1 MKQQLEPQNIEAEKA
16 LLGAI
21 LMDPD
26 CLNDVTEI
34 CQSDDFFRVEHQNIY
49 NAFISL
55 ANKSQTID
63 ILTVTDW
70 LESNG
75 KMKNMDPEYVA
86 ALAVDVPLASNAVEY
101 AKIVSAKSMQ
111 RRMLKASTEIA
122 RLAYEPD
129 GSVTEALDEAEKRIF
144 DLVQKGN
151 SKSYRG
157 IGEILPDLFDRLH
170 LLNSKFNDPSYEGNR
185 LSGIP
190 SGFTEL
196 DNLLSGFQ
204 DSDLILI
211 AARPG
216 MGKTAL
222 MLNIATNV
230 AAGRYRIPVAVF
242 NLEMSSMQLTR
253 RIMSAQTGIPGEKLR
268 NADLSR
274 DDWNAVKNM
283 IKEYKD
289 IPLYIDDST
298 DVSINSIRAK
308 CRKLKMEKDIKL
320 VIIDYLQLMTS
331 GTRTES
337 RVNEVGEISR
347 GLKLM
352 AKELDVPVIVG
363 SQLSRSVEKRDD
375 KRPQL
380 SDLRESGT
388 IEQDAD
394 VVMFIYRDAYYHKN
408 QDDKYKD
415 IAELL
420 VQKHR
425 NGSQGNVR
433 LLFDSEHA
441 QFKNLSFA
449 DDPKRVPPVK
459 GNAPGNK

>member
-1 MKQQLEPQNIEAEKA
+1 M
-16 LLGAI
+16 
-21 LMDPD
+21 
-26 CLNDVTEI
+26 
-34 CQSDDFFRVEHQNIY
+34 
-49 NAFISL
+49 
-55 ANKSQTID
+55 
-63 ILTVTDW
+63 
-70 LESNG
+70 
-75 KMKNMDPEYVA
+75 
-86 ALAVDVPLASNAVEY
+86 
-101 AKIVSAKSMQ
+101 
-111 RRMLKASTEIA
+111 
-122 RLAYEPD
+122 
-129 GSVTEALDEAEKRIF
+129 TEALDEAEKRIF
-144 DLVQKGN
+144 DLVQRGN
-151 SKSYRG
+151 AKSYRG
-157 IGEILPDLFDRLH
+157 IGEILPDLFDKLH
-170 LLNSKFNDPSYEGNR
+170 LLNSKLNDPSYEGNKY
-185 LSGIP
+185 SGIP

-230 AAGRYRIPVAVF
+230 AAGKYRIPVAVF

-253 RIMSAQTGIPGEKLR
+253 RIMSSQTGIPAEKLR
-268 NADLSR
+268 NADLNR
-274 DDWNAVKNM
+274 DDWNEIKNM
-283 IKEYKD
+283 IKEFKD

-298 DVSINSIRAK
+298 EVSINSIRAK

-331 GTRTES
+331 GTKTES

-375 KRPQL
+375 KKPQL

-394 VVMFIYRDAYYHKN
+394 IVMFIYRDAYYHKN
-408 QDDKYKD
+408 QDSKYKD

-425 NGSQGNVR
+425 NGAQGNVK
-433 LLFDSEHA
+433 LLYDSDHA

-449 DDPKRVPPVK
+449 EDGKR
-459 GNAPGNK
+459 